1 MIHFSCW
8 LFCVSSV
15 LKHGGAE
22 QAGKVSSIN
31 FGHFL
36 LPLSMRWKVGIGN
49 NWGINCGNGK
59 EELPP
64 IHAQLSQM
72 AFLRDTGI
80 NPGKPLLQIHLQLD
94 KLLINY
100 KCNYNLGIMGRCYGG
115 EG

>member
-1 MIHFSCW
+1 
-8 LFCVSSV
+8 
-15 LKHGGAE
+15 
-22 QAGKVSSIN
+22 
-31 FGHFL
+31 
-36 LPLSMRWKVGIGN
+36 MRWKVGIGN

-94 KLLINY
+94 NLLINY
-100 KCNYNLGIMGRCYGG
+100 KYNYNLGIMGVRVNLRKTYKW
-115 EG
+115 